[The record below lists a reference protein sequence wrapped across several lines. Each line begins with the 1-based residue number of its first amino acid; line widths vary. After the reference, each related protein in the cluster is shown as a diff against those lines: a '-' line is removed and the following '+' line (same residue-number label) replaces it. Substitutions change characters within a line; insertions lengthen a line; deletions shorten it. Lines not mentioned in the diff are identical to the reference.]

1 MNDINGLDRIDLR
14 LLSLL
19 QRDASLSNLEVAE
32 RVGLSPTP
40 CARRIKRLLSEG
52 FIQRQVVILDQEKLG
67 LDLTVHVSISMDRHT
82 PDRFE
87 NFEAE
92 IATYD
97 EVVDCSVVTSNH
109 RWCIIILETHNNN
122 SEVG

>member
-67 LDLTVHVSISMDRHT
+67 LDLTVHDLPIQPR
-82 PDRFE
+82 PLF
-87 NFEAE
+87 A
-92 IATYD
+92 AQAL
-97 EVVDCSVVTSNH
+97 SNTGALSTKA
-109 RWCIIILETHNNN
+109 RP
-122 SEVG
+122 